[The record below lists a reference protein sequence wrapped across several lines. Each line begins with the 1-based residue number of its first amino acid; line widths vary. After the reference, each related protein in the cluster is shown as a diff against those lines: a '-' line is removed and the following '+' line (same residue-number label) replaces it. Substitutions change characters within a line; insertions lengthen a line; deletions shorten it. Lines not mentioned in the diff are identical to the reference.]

1 MKYHL
6 LQASLSVF
14 LGLSLCYVLA
24 VGAER
29 VHRYTVTVDDLLT
42 TIKVE
47 EVLRGARV
55 ALVVESLDAA
65 LALQSAEIK
74 STGKKTPS
82 GKISLHDLGDNDCI
96 LYTVAVANPIM
107 AHDKRSMTI
116 KRVGRDLITAEGIW
130 L

>member
-14 LGLSLCYVLA
+14 LGLSLYNVLA

-47 EVLRGARV
+47 ACFEGRPEF
-55 ALVVESLDAA
+55 ALVAESLDAA

-74 STGKKTPS
+74 STGKKVTPS
-82 GKISLHDLGDNDCI
+82 GKISLQT
-96 LYTVAVANPIM
+96 LYNKYRFPYKIN
-107 AHDKRSMTI
+107 
-116 KRVGRDLITAEGIW
+116 
-130 L
+130 